1 MIPYH
6 GEGLRGEPQ
15 DFRIPRTG
23 DRDLAFRGWLLSH
36 AEERGGSPGLTRGVD
51 IDIYLTIRLRL
62 VAHLCRWSLRE
73 GEALVRRPEPQAHR
87 PRPLDLGSELRRL
100 PQLSLPGEARGPPR
114 QHALPAVQWVLRDR
128 LERIEPRCRVAY
140 RDAGR
145 RVLLGENGE
154 RITGR
159 RLGAR
164 CGGLEHI
171 PRARRVDHQI
181 AE

>member
-73 GEALVRRPEPQAHR
+73 GEGLREEHRGGARRPGKAALGAARTGAALVCAGAALARRPEPQAHR
-87 PRPLDLGSELRRL
+87 PLPRDLGSELRRL
-100 PQLSLPGEARGPPR
+100 PQLSRSGEARGPPR
-114 QHALPAVQWVLRDR
+114 QHALPAVQWVLRNR
-128 LERIEPRCRVAY
+128 LER
-140 RDAGR
+140 
-145 RVLLGENGE
+145 
-154 RITGR
+154 
-159 RLGAR
+159 
-164 CGGLEHI
+164 
-171 PRARRVDHQI
+171 
-181 AE
+181 

>member
-1 MIPYH
+1 PGVKRRPGSPSCAASCASRSTRRSMIPYG

-73 GEALVRRPEPQAHR
+73 GE
-87 PRPLDLGSELRRL
+87 GLR
-100 PQLSLPGEARGPPR
+100 EE
-114 QHALPAVQWVLRDR
+114 H
-128 LERIEPRCRVAY
+128 RVAAHDSAAKLD
-140 RDAGR
+140 RKS
-145 RVLLGENGE
+145 
-154 RITGR
+154 T
-159 RLGAR
+159 RLNSS
-164 CGGLEHI
+164 H
-171 PRARRVDHQI
+171 
-181 AE
+181 

>member
-62 VAHLCRWSLRE
+62 LAHLCRRALRGGE
-73 GEALVRRPEPQAHR
+73 GRGEEHRGAPHGPAAQLIEWGKARNPGGPE
-87 PRPLDLGSELRRL
+87 
-100 PQLSLPGEARGPPR
+100 
-114 QHALPAVQWVLRDR
+114 
-128 LERIEPRCRVAY
+128 
-140 RDAGR
+140 
-145 RVLLGENGE
+145 
-154 RITGR
+154 
-159 RLGAR
+159 GAS
-164 CGGLEHI
+164 
-171 PRARRVDHQI
+171 Q
-181 AE
+181 